1 MNWSVRSSRHS
12 GCRPFSSGV
21 LKTLGA
27 RGSGHRTASLMPEAP
42 LVLLDRAS
50 HAPYYERPEAFN
62 DVLTDYLSDPK
73 GYGAGVREVRAMA
86 LRLLST
92 TFTPIRGSHEGQHS

>member
-1 MNWSVRSSRHS
+1 MPTILIW
-12 GCRPFSSGV
+12 
-21 LKTLGA
+21 GA
-27 RGSGHRTASLMPEAP
+27 QDRWVPAEVGHRTASLMPEAP

-73 GYGAGVREVRAMA
+73 GYGAGVREV
-86 LRLLST
+86 
-92 TFTPIRGSHEGQHS
+92 